1 VSRAERVD
9 TIVIGAG
16 IVGAACARELAR
28 AGQRVLVLDGS
39 FAGSGTKEAGMGHLV
54 VMDDS
59 PAQLALTALSVELWH
74 ELASSLAATVELDRC
89 GTIWVAEDGAQ
100 MDAVRQK
107 QGLYAQHG
115 IANTMLDATA
125 LARHEPQLRQGLAGG
140 LRVPDDAVVYPPG
153 AALWLLADARAHGA
167 VVREHTRVD
176 EILPRAVRCGAE
188 VIEASAVINAAGA
201 AAAQLTPGLPILP
214 RKGHLAIT
222 DRAPGFC
229 HHQLV
234 ELGYLTSAH
243 TMSSESVAF
252 NIQPRATGQLLIGSS
267 RELVGWDPTT
277 NRALLRRM
285 LQRAVTFMPRLADLT
300 IIRTWTGFR
309 PATPDKLPL
318 IGAWNAVPGLWLA
331 GGHEGLGITT
341 SLGTARLL
349 ADAILGRRSAIDATP
364 FSPSRLGTLAPSAI

>member
-1 VSRAERVD
+1 MSGAERVD

-28 AGQRVLVLDGS
+28 AGQRVLVLDAA
-39 FAGSGTKEAGMGHLV
+39 FAGSGTTAAGMGHLV

-59 PAQLALTALSVELWH
+59 PAQLALTALSLALWH
-74 ELASSLAATVELDRC
+74 ELAPSLAGTVELDPC
-89 GTIWVAEDGAQ
+89 GTIWVAEDAAQ
-100 MDAVRQK
+100 MDAVQHK
-107 QGLYAQHG
+107 HALYAEHG
-115 IANTMLDATA
+115 IASTILDARA
-125 LARHEPQLRQGLAGG
+125 LATHEPQLRAGLAGG

-153 AALWLLADARAHGA
+153 AALWLLADARTHGA

-176 EILPRAVRCGAE
+176 EILPRAVRCDAE
-188 VIEASAVINAAGA
+188 VIEADAVINAAGA
-201 AAAQLTPGLPILP
+201 SAAQLTPGLPILP

-229 HHQLV
+229 RHQLV

-267 RELVGWDPTT
+267 RELVGWDPST
-277 NRALLRRM
+277 NRGLLTRM
-285 LQRAVTFMPRLADLT
+285 LERAVTFMPGLADLT
-300 IIRTWTGFR
+300 IIRTWIGFR

-318 IGAWNAVPGLWLA
+318 IGAWDAVPGLWLA

-349 ADAILGRRSAIDATP
+349 ADAILDRRSAIDPTP
-364 FSPSRLGTLAPSAI
+364 FLPSRLGTLAPSAT